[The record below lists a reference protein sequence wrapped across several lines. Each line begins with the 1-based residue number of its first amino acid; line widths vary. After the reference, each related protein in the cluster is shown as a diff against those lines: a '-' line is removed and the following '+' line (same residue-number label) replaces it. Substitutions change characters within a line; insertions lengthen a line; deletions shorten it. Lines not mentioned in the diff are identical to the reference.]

1 MAYSAKAIANKFI
14 EIAKAKGSTITPMKL
29 QKLVYFAHGWY
40 LSLTNAKP
48 LIDEKIEA
56 WRYGP
61 VVPSLYHQF
70 KSLGNRPIE
79 EYATDFQIEPEI
91 RFITPNLP
99 EDKNLF
105 AFMEKIWDVYG
116 KFTAIQ
122 LSNLTHQSDTPWAKV
137 WTNGDVPKGTG
148 IDDSIIKEYFDKA
161 RGNPLSVN

>member
-1 MAYSAKAIANKFI
+1 MAYPAKAVANKFI
-14 EIAKAKGSTITPMKL
+14 EIAKAKDSTITPMKL

-40 LSLTNAKP
+40 LSLTNGQP

-61 VVPSLYHQF
+61 VVPSLYHEF
-70 KSLGNRPIE
+70 KSHGNHPIG
-79 EYATDFQIEPEI
+79 EYATDFKIEPEFCI
-91 RFITPNLP
+91 ITPKLP
-99 EDKNLF
+99 EDKSLS

-122 LSNLTHQSDTPWAKV
+122 LSNLTHQSLTPWDKV
-137 WTNGDVPKGTG
+137 WVNGGVPKGTD

-161 RGNPLSVN
+161 RGNI